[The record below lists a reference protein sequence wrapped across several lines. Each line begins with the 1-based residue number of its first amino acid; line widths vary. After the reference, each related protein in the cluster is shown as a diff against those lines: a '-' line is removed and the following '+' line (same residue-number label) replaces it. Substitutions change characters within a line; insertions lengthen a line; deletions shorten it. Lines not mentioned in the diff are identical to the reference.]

1 MRHIAPFISLTL
13 AAGAILAVAYGY
25 LAMTTPA
32 RAQSTPPGSCKTM
45 ADIETEVEAIGGIIS
60 GAASYHGSQ
69 TDSLLVVETA
79 DIILLYGFKEGCY
92 VGAMAVE
99 AAKPETNA

>member
-1 MRHIAPFISLTL
+1 MTSTQIATL
-13 AAGAILAVAYGY
+13 VGGCIAASVASA
-25 LAMTTPA
+25 LFLPLNAK
-32 RAQSTPPGSCKTM
+32 AQETSTPPVACKTIS
-45 ADIETEVEAIGGIIS
+45 DIEAEVEAIGGIIS
-60 GAASYHGSQ
+60 GAASYHGAQ